1 MGRYEK
7 TGRYHKPALKAYVRE
22 KIKVLKELNI
32 TLTDGQIK
40 HIQSLKSELQ
50 VDNYAH
56 DLIMGTD

>member
-1 MGRYEK
+1 MGTYEK

-40 HIQSLKSELQ
+40 HMQSLENELQ
-50 VDNYAH
+50 IDNYAR
-56 DLIMGTD
+56 DFIMRED